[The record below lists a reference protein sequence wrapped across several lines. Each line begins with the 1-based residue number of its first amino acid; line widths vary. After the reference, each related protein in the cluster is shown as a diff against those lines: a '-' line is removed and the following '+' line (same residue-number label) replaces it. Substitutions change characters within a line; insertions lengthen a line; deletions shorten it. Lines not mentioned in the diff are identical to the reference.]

1 MKDLKKTEIKQEWKG
16 NPMGKVPTWI
26 VAVGFI
32 LGLSVVVAV
41 NADMYV
47 YPAKGQNKEQQDK
60 DEYECHNWAVE
71 QTGVDPMKLAESASS
86 TTESTVSTS
95 GSTVSGAARGAA
107 LGAIGGAIAGDAGK
121 GAAIGAA
128 AGGLLGHRQARKQI
142 DAQHEAEEQQK
153 AQMSKA
159 LDQYDKAY
167 ATCLQGRGYTV
178 SQ

>member
-1 MKDLKKTEIKQEWKG
+1 MR
-16 NPMGKVPTWI
+16 KVLVWI
-26 VAVGFI
+26 AAAAFVLNLAA
-32 LGLSVVVAV
+32 VVAV

-47 YPAKGQNKEQQDK
+47 YPAKGQSQKKQEQ
-60 DEYECHNWAVE
+60 DEYACHNWAVG
-71 QTGVDPMKLAESASS
+71 QTGVDPVKLADAATS

-95 GSTVSGAARGAA
+95 GSTVSGAAHGAA
-107 LGAIGGAIAGDAGK
+107 LGAIGGAIAGDPGK
-121 GAAIGAA
+121 GAAIGAM
-128 AGGLLGHRQARKQI
+128 AGGLLGLRQARRQI
-142 DAQHEAEEQQK
+142 DAQQQAEEQQK